1 MLFRL
6 IKKALLL
13 GLLAFLL
20 ACSVLIYQFVRFQF
34 EPIHLTADTQNFTIE
49 SGSNLRTISQKLSL
63 EKIIDDPWL
72 FILMARI
79 KGQENSLR
87 AGEYELKAGQT
98 SSELLEIF
106 SRGLSIQYNF
116 TIIEGWTFK
125 QLLSE
130 LSRDPVI
137 LNTLK
142 DKSNDQIIEI
152 LGISEK
158 HPEGLFFPDTYRFPK
173 DTTDVSFLSRAYRLM
188 KKHLDREWQN
198 RADDLPIKTP
208 YEALILASIVEKE
221 TGVAFERPLIAGVF
235 TQRLRKAMR
244 LQTDPTVIYG
254 MGDNYQGDIRFR
266 DLKKDTPYNTYI
278 RKGLTPTPI
287 ALPGLDAIKAVLHP
301 EDTEALYFVSKGD
314 GTHQFSKSLKEHNE
328 AVRRYQLNGKAPKRK
343 STSGA
348 EN

>member
-6 IKKALLL
+6 IKKSLLL
-13 GLLAFLL
+13 GALVFLL
-20 ACSVLIYQFVRFQF
+20 ACSVLIYQLVRFQF
-34 EPIHLTADTQNFTIE
+34 EPIHLSQDTQNFTIE
-49 SGSNLRTISQKLSL
+49 SGSNIRTISQKLGL

-87 AGEYELKAGQT
+87 AGEYALKSGQT
-98 SSELLEIF
+98 SSELLDIF
-106 SRGLSIQYNF
+106 TRGLSIQYHF
-116 TIIEGWTFK
+116 TIIEGWTFR

-130 LSRDPVI
+130 ISKDAII

-142 DKSNDQIIEI
+142 GKSNDEVIEI

-173 DTTDVSFLSRAYRLM
+173 DTTDVSFLRRAYQLM
-188 KKHLDREWQN
+188 KKHLAREWQN
-198 RADDLPIKTP
+198 RAANLPIKTP

-221 TGVAFERPLIAGVF
+221 TGAAFERPLIAGVF
-235 TQRLRKAMR
+235 TQRLRKGMR

-254 MGDNYQGDIRFR
+254 MGDEYQGDIRFR
-266 DLKKDTPYNTYI
+266 DLKKDTPYNTYT

-314 GTHQFSKSLKEHNE
+314 GTHQFSKTLKEHNA
-328 AVRRYQLNGKAPKRK
+328 AVSRYQLNGKSPKRK
-343 STSGA
+343 STTGA
-348 EN
+348 ED